1 MASLDICPL
10 PTGSFFQHHPR
21 TGSMISGGERGY
33 SAMLSLVIV
42 DDERGI
48 IELIKN
54 LIDFTRVNVEVVG
67 EAENGVEAYQLILAK
82 RPDVVIT
89 DIRMPGMNGIELIA
103 KVNETGLR
111 VSFVVISGY
120 RDFDYAQ
127 NALKFGAVDYLLK
140 PIKQTDL
147 NQLLAHLDHKKES
160 SVAREIEVQSIQ
172 EQLEVSMNLLRQ
184 TTLWDLLSDDP
195 ERIRKGLRA
204 MESKTFFHFKPGK
217 FCVALVKIDGDSATG
232 IHYPT
237 DSIEVIMGKFMR
249 KLQSDCFEI
258 ESVCEKTMGYLVFNY
273 APGKHSTLEQKSQY
287 LHDVLRSDAY
297 RCVFFDVTV
306 AFGQEENEIN
316 QIAYSAKTALE
327 ALRHRIDLGCGCILN
342 YSKLVKKYP
351 AAKAGLSD
359 FDQKKLRKYIENP
372 NKPECLNVIHT
383 LFRDYLSSH
392 LGIAFGLYG
401 YCEDLLRYI
410 DDLICNL
417 LETRPFN
424 PDRYLECIE
433 NCTTVADLERV
444 CHDYVSDILDFFVTK
459 KENQDYKPIRLIK
472 QYVQEHYAQPI
483 SLDDMAR
490 LVHFNPV
497 YVSAVF
503 KKETGMSF
511 TGYLT
516 EVRLAEAKK
525 LLKTTSLNIGEIA
538 RIVGYNDVRY
548 FSQLFIKSVG
558 VKPVEYRKFY
568 S

>member
-1 MASLDICPL
+1 
-10 PTGSFFQHHPR
+10 
-21 TGSMISGGERGY
+21 
-33 SAMLSLVIV
+33 MLSLVIV

-67 EAENGVEAYQLILAK
+67 EAENGVEAYHLILEK

-89 DIRMPGMNGIELIA
+89 DIRMPGITGIELIA
-103 KVNETGLR
+103 KVNEAGVS

-147 NQLLAHLDHKKES
+147 NYLLEHLDQQKAS
-160 SVAREIEVQSIQ
+160 SAAREIEVQSIQ
-172 EQLEVSMNLLRQ
+172 EQLEISRNLLRQ
-184 TTLWDLLSDDP
+184 TTLWDLLSGDP

-204 MESKTFFHFKPGK
+204 MESKTFFHFEPGK
-217 FCVALVKIDGDSATG
+217 FCVALVKIDGDAATG
-232 IHYPT
+232 MHYPT
-237 DSIEVIMGKFMR
+237 DSIEVIMGKFLR
-249 KLQSDCFEI
+249 KLQPDCFET
-258 ESVCEKTMGYLVFNY
+258 EYVCEKTMGYLVFNY
-273 APGKHSTLEQKSQY
+273 DPGHHAPLEQKLQY

-306 AFGQEENEIN
+306 AFGQEVNELS
-316 QIAYSAKTALE
+316 QIAHSAKTALE
-327 ALRHRIDLGCGCILN
+327 ALHHRIDLGCGCILN
-342 YSKLVKKYP
+342 YSTLLKEYP
-351 AAKAGLSD
+351 AAQAGLADS
-359 FDQKKLRKYIENP
+359 DQKKLCKYIENP
-372 NKPECLNVIHT
+372 NKPECLNLVHT
-383 LFRDYLSSH
+383 LIRDYLSNH
-392 LGIAFGLYG
+392 RGTAFGLYG

-417 LETRPFN
+417 LEAKSFSPG
-424 PDRYLECIE
+424 RYRESIE
-433 NCTTVADLERV
+433 NCATVSGLERV
-444 CHDYVSDILDFFVTK
+444 CHDYVSDILDFCVTE

-472 QYVQEHYAQPI
+472 QYVREHYAQSI
-483 SLDDMAR
+483 GLEDMAR

-516 EVRLAEAKK
+516 EIRLKEAKK
-525 LLKTTSLNIGEIA
+525 LLKTTSFNIAEIA

-548 FSQLFIKSVG
+548 FSRLFIKSVG
-558 VKPVEYRKFY
+558 IKPVEYRKFY